1 MKREAFKM
9 YLKPGCEAEYEK
21 RHAAIWPELKA
32 LLSQNGVSD
41 YSIYWDKETN
51 ILFAFQK
58 TEGGAGSQDL
68 GNTEIVQ
75 KWWARYDTPESAVG
89 HASHAEEAL
98 PCGLQQRIAPPKSLV
113 KEYQEHPDNDGRQ
126 SNRAYA
132 NAIPALHNLPHK

>member
-9 YLKPGCEAEYEK
+9 DLKPGCEAEYEK

-75 KWWARYDTPESAVG
+75 KWCESGQFTRIHSFAG
-89 HASHAEEAL
+89 SIPH
-98 PCGLQQRIAPPKSLV
+98 GLSFQ
-113 KEYQEHPDNDGRQ
+113 
-126 SNRAYA
+126 
-132 NAIPALHNLPHK
+132 

>member
-68 GNTEIVQ
+68 GSTEMVGL
-75 KWWARYDTPESAVG
+75 YGGYHGSESGQFTRIHSFAG
-89 HASHAEEAL
+89 SIPH
-98 PCGLQQRIAPPKSLV
+98 GLSFQ
-113 KEYQEHPDNDGRQ
+113 
-126 SNRAYA
+126 
-132 NAIPALHNLPHK
+132 

>member
-21 RHAAIWPELKA
+21 RHATIWPELKA

-75 KWWARYDTPESAVG
+75 KWWDYMADIMEVN
-89 HASHAEEAL
+89 
-98 PCGLQQRIAPPKSLV
+98 
-113 KEYQEHPDNDGRQ
+113 PDN
-126 SNRAYA
+126 SPVS
-132 NAIPALHNLPHK
+132 IPLPEVFHMD